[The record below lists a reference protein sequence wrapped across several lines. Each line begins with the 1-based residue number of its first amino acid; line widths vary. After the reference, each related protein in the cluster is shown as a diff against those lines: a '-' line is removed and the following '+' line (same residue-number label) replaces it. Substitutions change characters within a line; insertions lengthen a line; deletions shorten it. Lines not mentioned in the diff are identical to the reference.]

1 MMQNAQ
7 VISVMLVT
15 VCLLTA
21 GCLAEEKSPFYG
33 EEIKPAVGVEDFILL
48 DENGEPYALSQLE
61 GKVIVI
67 AFLFTR
73 CPDICPIVSAN
84 LHYVS
89 EQLGDAYGE
98 DVAILSITVD
108 PWTDNSNL
116 LKQYSDER
124 GFHWPHLTGSLEE
137 LQPVWINFDVGLT
150 TYDSDQDEDGV
161 ADGFDRCADTPEGE
175 EVDHDGCGVDTQQ
188 SEDTTVTVNHH
199 PLSYWIDHTTG
210 TIIVD
215 KDFNQRVWWGDSDWN
230 AEMVLEDIKYL
241 LEE

>member
-1 MMQNAQ
+1 
-7 VISVMLVT
+7 MLVT

>member
-1 MMQNAQ
+1 MQNAQ

-150 TYDSDQDEDGV
+150 TYDSDKDEDGV
-161 ADGFDRCADTPEGE
+161 ADVFDRCADTPEGE
-175 EVDHDGCGVDTQQ
+175 EDAHDGCGVDTQQ

>member
-188 SEDTTVTVNHH
+188 SEDTTVTVKHH

>member
-1 MMQNAQ
+1 MLQNAQ
-7 VISVMLVT
+7 VISVLLVT

>member
-108 PWTDNSNL
+108 PWTDNSTL

-161 ADGFDRCADTPEGE
+161 ADGFDRCAHE
-175 EVDHDGCGVDTQQ
+175 
-188 SEDTTVTVNHH
+188 
-199 PLSYWIDHTTG
+199 I
-210 TIIVD
+210 
-215 KDFNQRVWWGDSDWN
+215 
-230 AEMVLEDIKYL
+230 
-241 LEE
+241 

>member
-1 MMQNAQ
+1 MQNAQ

-188 SEDTTVTVNHH
+188 SEDTAVTVKHH

>member
-1 MMQNAQ
+1 MQNAQ

>member
-1 MMQNAQ
+1 
-7 VISVMLVT
+7 MLVT

-199 PLSYWIDHTTG
+199 PLSYWIAHTTG

-215 KDFNQRVWWGDSDWN
+215 
-230 AEMVLEDIKYL
+230 
-241 LEE
+241 

>member
-1 MMQNAQ
+1 MQNAQ

-188 SEDTTVTVNHH
+188 SEDTTVTVKHH

>member
-1 MMQNAQ
+1 MQNAQ

-215 KDFNQRVWWGDSDWN
+215 KDFNQRVWWGAVSYTHLTLPTIYS
-230 AEMVLEDIKYL
+230 V
-241 LEE
+241 